1 MLTAIHHHSVTCLH
15 ANMHMHRNKVMFVR
29 LCICFDFF
37 LQHWFRIEFRP
48 ASVVFTRLI
57 IYGNVHISVNI
68 QNLHIFVFAICTLI
82 LVNVTLLYFFFAALT
97 FIFLLL
103 SIHFPQTFLLLLFCR
118 SIGILVF
125 HLNSSIIKLP
135 PFIVSVSLWPQ
146 KSCIVKS
153 IR

>member
-1 MLTAIHHHSVTCLH
+1 MRTCTCTEI
-15 ANMHMHRNKVMFVR
+15 KSC
-29 LCICFDFF
+29 LCAYAYALIF
-37 LQHWFRIEFRP
+37 LLEHWFRIEFRP
-48 ASVVFTRLI
+48 ASVVFTRLV